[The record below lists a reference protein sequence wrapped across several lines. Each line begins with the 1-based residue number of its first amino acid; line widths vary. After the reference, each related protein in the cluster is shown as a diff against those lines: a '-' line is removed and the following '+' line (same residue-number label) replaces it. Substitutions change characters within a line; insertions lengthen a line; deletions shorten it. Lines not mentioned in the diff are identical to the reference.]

1 MRTEVRRERGR
12 GLHGAL
18 ARIALLAT
26 LGAGAAHA
34 QEALLGAEQLAK
46 QLANPVASLISVP
59 FQNNWDGNVGTDR
72 EGRRYTLNVQPVIP
86 ASISADWNLISR
98 IILPVIDQSNVFP
111 GAGEQSGLGD
121 TVASLFFSPKQPT
134 ADGWIWGAGPV
145 FLLPTA
151 TDDLLGTKKWGLGP
165 TGVALRQ
172 QGPWTYGGLANH
184 VWSVAGSGSQDVST
198 TFLQPFV
205 TYTTPDAWSFT
216 LQAEATYDWERDD
229 SSVPIGAFVG
239 KLFNIGG
246 QPIQV
251 NVGPRYY
258 VSHFDNGPKGW
269 GARLSIVLL
278 FPK

>member
-1 MRTEVRRERGR
+1 MRTEVGLGRGR
-12 GLHGAL
+12 GPHRAL

-34 QEALLGAEQLAK
+34 QEAVLGAEQLAK

-59 FQNNWDGNVGTDR
+59 FQSNWDSNIGTDR

-184 VWSVAGSGSQDVST
+184 VWSVAGSGSQDVSA